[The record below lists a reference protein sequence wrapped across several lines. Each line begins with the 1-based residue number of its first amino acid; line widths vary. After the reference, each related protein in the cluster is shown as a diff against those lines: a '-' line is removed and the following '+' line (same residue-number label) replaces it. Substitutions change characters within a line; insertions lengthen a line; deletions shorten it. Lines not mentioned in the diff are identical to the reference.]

1 MFLVAEEHRCV
12 FGQHDLINGSKLQPH
27 DTATPSSLVP
37 HTHARSALAAT
48 QIDPTA
54 AVGEHNLAASQY
66 ASAQKSTTN
75 SEAARTLKLL
85 EQHHER
91 LARLIKWQHANPVAH
106 RSETVVDEKSTSQP
120 LPSPKS
126 PKPPEEPFNK
136 SQQPAAPSAP
146 LPQRDISSSIASNLA
161 SARGIPASRQR
172 RGNPA
177 SPASSTQHAEGKL
190 TTPTRRP
197 KLSDYSSRSDS
208 NPLQEKAASATKSP
222 GPPKISQLP
231 QAADQPA
238 NPTPSSIDE
247 PFNRFYSTF
256 ESLFTKLSA
265 PLAFAGLPLGIDDTP
280 NSEPAPSSPRKATT
294 QKEKIKDDPDYTR
307 AFSRAAIRALHEERG
322 LTTAAESFYVVPTT
336 GGTISYADIL
346 ARTKREAAR
355 GLGVPEPTDAENPDD
370 EFVDA
375 RETPQPP
382 SPAASRKGGKPPG
395 SKGGSTKNME
405 ELTLENQAIRD
416 LLDVLSKRLAQFEMG
431 SQSQS
436 MALHQSLRMM
446 HQSQALPPLPTAGG
460 GVSRGGANEERLA
473 ALEEQLTAAQKEMER
488 MGRENE
494 KLKGVVGRY
503 RERWEKLK
511 EGARTRREGT
521 GVGTGGEG

>member
-1 MFLVAEEHRCV
+1 MVE
-12 FGQHDLINGSKLQPH
+12 
-27 DTATPSSLVP
+27 
-37 HTHARSALAAT
+37 
-48 QIDPTA
+48 
-54 AVGEHNLAASQY
+54 
-66 ASAQKSTTN
+66 
-75 SEAARTLKLL
+75 
-85 EQHHER
+85 
-91 LARLIKWQHANPVAH
+91 
-106 RSETVVDEKSTSQP
+106 EKSASQP
-120 LPSPKS
+120 LHSSKPS
-126 PKPPEEPFNK
+126 KPLEEPSNK

-161 SARGIPASRQR
+161 SARGIPTSRQR

-197 KLSDYSSRSDS
+197 KLGDYTSRSDS
-208 NPLQEKAASATKSP
+208 NPLQEKAAQATTSLAPLKL
-222 GPPKISQLP
+222 SQLP
-231 QAADQPA
+231 QAADQSA

-265 PLAFAGLPLGIDDTP
+265 PLAFAGLPLGLDDTP
-280 NSEPAPSSPRKATT
+280 NTEPAPSSPRKAST

-382 SPAASRKGGKPPG
+382 SPAASRKGGKPSG
-395 SKGGSTKNME
+395 GKGGSTKNME
-405 ELTLENQAIRD
+405 ELILENQAIRD

-446 HQSQALPPLPTAGG
+446 HQSQALPPLPIAGGG
-460 GVSRGGANEERLA
+460 GVSKGGASDERLA
-473 ALEEQLTAAQKEMER
+473 LLEEQLAAAQKETER

-511 EGARTRREGT
+511 EGARTRREGA
-521 GVGTGGEG
+521 GVGAGGEG